1 MGGLGKKNVVC
12 LGKKNVGGLGKMA
25 RILLICAAKKFPMK
39 KVFIV
44 IAVAAA
50 MAACNNSAGA
60 DGTASPTAAAD
71 SATKMAA
78 DSVKAPAADSSS
90 MKMDT
95 ASKDTTKKM

>member
-1 MGGLGKKNVVC
+1 
-12 LGKKNVGGLGKMA
+12 MA
-25 RILLICAAKKFPMK
+25 RILLFCAAKKFQMK
-39 KVFIV
+39 KVFLV

-60 DGTASPTAAAD
+60 DATASPSGAAD

-78 DSVKAPAADSSS
+78 DSVKAPATDSSS
-90 MKMDT
+90 MKMDS